1 MKVLGRGLALLL
13 VKHFQGAP
21 NLSYKN
27 AEFYYCKCKE
37 LALKDRYR
45 TR

>member
-27 AEFYYCKCKE
+27 AEFYYCKE